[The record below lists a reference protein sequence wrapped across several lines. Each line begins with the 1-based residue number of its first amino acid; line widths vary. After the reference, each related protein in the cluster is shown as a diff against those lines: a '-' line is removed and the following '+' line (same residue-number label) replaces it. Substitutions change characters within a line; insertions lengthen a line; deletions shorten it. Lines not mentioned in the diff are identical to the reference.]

1 MTKQNTQA
9 YYVRRSPPQRELL
22 TPCAPEMIA
31 RGHINCA
38 LDRAVQLVD
47 RHGTMFLP
55 VHGYLYQA
63 LAALDE
69 FERTTQ
75 QSNAE

>member
-1 MTKQNTQA
+1 
-9 YYVRRSPPQRELL
+9 
-22 TPCAPEMIA
+22 MIA
-31 RGHINCA
+31 RGQIHCA
-38 LDRAVQLVD
+38 LDRAVQLID

-55 VHGYLYQA
+55 VQGYLYQA